1 MRAGLIAVCGAAL
14 LATACNPP
22 KDYGNLCRL
31 TKASAGGDGGVD
43 YILKDD
49 AAVKPGYDFL
59 ANGDPD
65 CEDLVCLRQAGKDY
79 GTADGAPFAD
89 GKLYAHGECSTP
101 CTADADCGEP
111 ARGLTCTKLGFDQA
125 FLDNLKR
132 TDPATYNQY
141 FGDVASAYFCTDPG
155 LPDVTK

>member
-22 KDYGNLCRL
+22 KDFGNVCRL
-31 TKASAGGDGGVD
+31 TKPSAGGDGGVD
-43 YILKDD
+43 YIFKDD
-49 AAVKPGYDFL
+49 PTVKSGFDFL

-79 GTADGAPFAD
+79 ATADAAPD
-89 GKLYAHGECSTP
+89 SEGKLYLHGECSTP
-101 CTADADCGEP
+101 CIDNTDCGEP
-111 ARGLTCTKLGFDQA
+111 ARGLQCVKLAFDQA

-132 TDPATYNQY
+132 TDPITYNQY
-141 FGDVASAYFCTDPG
+141 FGDVASALFCTDPG